1 MFYSS
6 IKNDMENQKYALS
19 FWLNQSRQKDNQCK
33 LVIRIIV
40 DGQRAEIATTH
51 YIAKTNWDNAKGRVR
66 LKAKHA
72 VLINGFI
79 DHASNS
85 IKNHFLQ
92 HAATG
97 KLITASELKELY
109 LGKKEK
115 LVTKTMLDAFEYHR
129 IKMSE
134 LIKAGQVAKTTLA
147 KYNYCQGKVES
158 FLQHRFKKK
167 DIPLTELSLKFVT
180 EFEHYLLVHE
190 KMQTNSAHKYIVN
203 LKRVMNV
210 VVSLEWIPK
219 NPFDNFRCSYTNPER
234 EILTQTELDD
244 MQNKLI
250 LMPRLAEVRDVFLF
264 CCYTGFAYSDIY
276 KFERDAITI
285 GMDGD
290 YWLSTIRQKT
300 GTRESVPLLP
310 LPMEM
315 INRYK
320 DHPLC
325 VKFNKLLPVN
335 SNQKYNAYLKE
346 IAELCG
352 IKKTLTSHMA
362 RHTFATTVTLSNG
375 VPLETVSKMLGH
387 TKLSTTQIYAKV
399 LDTKVSHD
407 MGALKTILASKQKS
421 KESSENQQD
430 FDKKI
435 G

>member
-1 MFYSS
+1 
-6 IKNDMENQKYALS
+6 MENQKFFVS
-19 FWLNQSRQKDNQCK
+19 FWLNPSRQQDGKSK
-33 LVIRIIV
+33 LYIRIAI
-40 DGQRAEIATTH
+40 DGRRAEIATS
-51 YIAKTNWDNAKGRVR
+51 YFIKRSDWDNAHFQVKP
-66 LKAKHA
+66 KAPHS

-79 DHASNS
+79 DHTTNV
-85 IKNHFLQ
+85 IKKHFLSY
-92 HAATG
+92 AAFG
-97 KLITASELKELY
+97 KTISAKELKDLF
-109 LGKKEK
+109 LGKEEK
-115 LVTKTMLDAFEYHR
+115 VEPKSLMDAFAYHKV
-129 IKMSE
+129 KMESM
-134 LIKAGQVAKTTLA
+134 IHVGKVAKTTLA
-147 KYNYCQGKVES
+147 KYNYCQGKVER
-158 FLQHRFKKK
+158 FLQYRFKKK
-167 DIPLTELSLKFVT
+167 DLLLTELSLKFVT
-180 EFEHYLLVHE
+180 EFEHFLLVNE
-190 KMQTNSAHKYIVN
+190 RMQTNSAHKYIVN
-203 LKRVMNV
+203 LKRIINV
-210 VVSLEWIPK
+210 AVSVEWMPK

-234 EILTQTELDD
+234 EILTQTELDT
-244 MQNKLI
+244 MQHKLI

-310 LPMEM
+310 LALEI

-320 DHPLC
+320 EHPVC

-346 IAELCG
+346 IAEICG

-407 MGALKTILASKQKS
+407 MGALKSILAAKQKP
-421 KESSENQQD
+421 KESENIEEVS
-430 FDKKI
+430 DKKL

>member
-1 MFYSS
+1 M
-6 IKNDMENQKYALS
+6 L
-19 FWLNQSRQKDNQCK
+19 KD
-33 LVIRIIV
+33 
-40 DGQRAEIATTH
+40 
-51 YIAKTNWDNAKGRVR
+51 
-66 LKAKHA
+66 
-72 VLINGFI
+72 
-79 DHASNS
+79 
-85 IKNHFLQ
+85 
-92 HAATG
+92 
-97 KLITASELKELY
+97 LY
-109 LGKKEK
+109 LGNKEK
-115 LVTKTMLDAFEYHR
+115 TTPKTLLDAFEYHR
-129 IKMSE
+129 VKMESMIKVG
-134 LIKAGQVAKTTLA
+134 KVARTTLA

-158 FLQHRFKKK
+158 FLKHRYRVK
-167 DIPLTELSLKFVT
+167 DKLLQDLSLKFVT
-180 EFEHYLLVHE
+180 EFEHFLLVNE
-190 KMQTNSAHKYIVN
+190 RMQTNSAHKYIVN
-203 LKRVMNV
+203 LKRIINV
-210 VVSLEWIPK
+210 AVSVEWIPK

-234 EILTQTELDD
+234 EILTQTELDV
-244 MQNKLI
+244 MQHKLI

-310 LPMEM
+310 LAMEI

-320 DHPLC
+320 EHPVC
-325 VKFNKLLPVN
+325 VKFDKLLPVN

-346 IAELCG
+346 IAEICG

-399 LDTKVSHD
+399 LDTKVSQD
-407 MGALKTILASKQKS
+407 MGALKSILAAKQKPKDS
-421 KESSENQQD
+421 ESNTLD
-430 FDKKI
+430 PDKKL

>member
-1 MFYSS
+1 
-6 IKNDMENQKYALS
+6 MENQKFNVQL
-19 FWLNQSRQKDNQCK
+19 WLNHNRQKDNQSQ
-33 LVIRIIV
+33 LFIRIVV
-40 DGQRAEIATTH
+40 DGKRAEIATT
-51 YIAKTNWDNAKGRVR
+51 YYVKKIDWDNLHSQVKH
-66 LKAKHA
+66 KAPHS

-79 DHASNS
+79 DHSLNE
-85 IKNHFLQ
+85 IKKHFLSF
-92 HAATG
+92 AAFG
-97 KLITASELKELY
+97 KTITAKELKDLF
-109 LGKKEK
+109 LGKEEK
-115 LVTKTMLDAFEYHR
+115 VEPKSLMDAFEYHKV
-129 IKMSE
+129 KMESM
-134 LIKAGQVAKTTLA
+134 IQVGKVAKTTLA

-167 DIPLTELSLKFVT
+167 DILLSELSLKFVT
-180 EFEHYLLVHE
+180 EFEHYLLVNE
-190 KMQTNSAHKYIVN
+190 RMQTNSAHKYIVN
-203 LKRVMNV
+203 LKRIINV
-210 VVSLEWIPK
+210 AVSVEWIPK

-234 EILTQTELDD
+234 EILTQTELDV
-244 MQNKLI
+244 MQHKLI

-310 LPMEM
+310 LPMEI

-320 DHPLC
+320 NHPVC

-346 IAELCG
+346 IADLCE

-407 MGALKTILASKQKS
+407 MGALKSILASKQKP
-421 KESSENQQD
+421 KDNLDNQSNS
-430 FDKKI
+430 DKKI

>member
-1 MFYSS
+1 
-6 IKNDMENQKYALS
+6 MENQKFNVQL
-19 FWLNQSRQKDNQCK
+19 WLNHNRQKNNQSQ
-33 LVIRIIV
+33 LFIRIVV
-40 DGQRAEIATTH
+40 DGKRAEIATT
-51 YIAKTNWDNAKGRVR
+51 YYVKKSDWDNLHGRV
-66 LKAKHA
+66 KAKAPHS
-72 VLINGFI
+72 VLTNGFI
-79 DHASNS
+79 DHSLNE
-85 IKNHFLQ
+85 IKKHFLSF
-92 HAATG
+92 AAFG
-97 KLITASELKELY
+97 KNVKVKELKDLF
-109 LGKKEK
+109 LGKEEK
-115 LVTKTMLDAFEYHR
+115 VEPKSLNDAFEYHKVKMESM
-129 IKMSE
+129 IKVG
-134 LIKAGQVAKTTLA
+134 KVVKTTLA

-167 DIPLTELSLKFVT
+167 DILLTELSLKFVT
-180 EFEHYLLVHE
+180 EFEHFLLVNE
-190 KMQTNSAHKYIVN
+190 RMQTNSAHKYIVN
-203 LKRVMNV
+203 LKRIINV
-210 VVSLEWIPK
+210 AVSVEWIPK

-234 EILTQTELDD
+234 EILTQTEIDV
-244 MQNKLI
+244 MQHKLI

-290 YWLSTIRQKT
+290 YWLSTLRQKT

-310 LPMEM
+310 LAMDI

-320 DHPLC
+320 EHPVC

-346 IAELCG
+346 IAEICG
-352 IKKTLTSHMA
+352 IKKSLTSHMA

-399 LDTKVSHD
+399 LDTKVSQD
-407 MGALKTILASKQKS
+407 MGALKSILAAKQKP
-421 KESSENQQD
+421 KDTEENLED
-430 FDKKI
+430 SDKKI

>member
-1 MFYSS
+1 
-6 IKNDMENQKYALS
+6 MENQKFNVQL
-19 FWLNQSRQKDNQCK
+19 WLNHNRQKDNQSQ
-33 LVIRIIV
+33 LFIRIVV
-40 DGQRAEIATTH
+40 DGKRAEIATT
-51 YIAKTNWDNAKGRVR
+51 YYVKKSDWDNLHGRV
-66 LKAKHA
+66 KAKAPHS
-72 VLINGFI
+72 VLTNGFI
-79 DHASNS
+79 DHSLNE
-85 IKNHFLQ
+85 IKKHFLSF
-92 HAATG
+92 AAFG
-97 KLITASELKELY
+97 KNVKVKELKDLF
-109 LGKKEK
+109 LGKEEK
-115 LVTKTMLDAFEYHR
+115 VEPKSLMDAFAYHKVKMESM
-129 IKMSE
+129 IKVG
-134 LIKAGQVAKTTLA
+134 KVAKTTLA

-167 DIPLTELSLKFVT
+167 DILLTELSLKFVT
-180 EFEHYLLVHE
+180 EFEHFLLVNE
-190 KMQTNSAHKYIVN
+190 RMQTNSAHKYIVN
-203 LKRVMNV
+203 LKRIINV
-210 VVSLEWIPK
+210 TVSVEWIPK

-234 EILTQTELDD
+234 EILTQTEIDV
-244 MQNKLI
+244 MQHKLI

-290 YWLSTIRQKT
+290 YWLSTLRQKT

-310 LPMEM
+310 VPMEM

-320 DHPLC
+320 DHPVC

-346 IAELCG
+346 IAEICG

-399 LDTKVSHD
+399 LDTKVSQD
-407 MGALKTILASKQKS
+407 MGALKTILAVKQKP
-421 KESSENQQD
+421 KDSEDNLED
-430 FDKKI
+430 SDKKI

>member
-1 MFYSS
+1 M
-6 IKNDMENQKYALS
+6 IK
-19 FWLNQSRQKDNQCK
+19 
-33 LVIRIIV
+33 V
-40 DGQRAEIATTH
+40 
-51 YIAKTNWDNAKGRVR
+51 
-66 LKAKHA
+66 
-72 VLINGFI
+72 
-79 DHASNS
+79 
-85 IKNHFLQ
+85 
-92 HAATG
+92 G
-97 KLITASELKELY
+97 K
-109 LGKKEK
+109 
-115 LVTKTMLDAFEYHR
+115 
-129 IKMSE
+129 
-134 LIKAGQVAKTTLA
+134 VAKTTLA

-167 DIPLTELSLKFVT
+167 DILLTELSLKFVT
-180 EFEHYLLVHE
+180 EFEHFLLVNE
-190 KMQTNSAHKYIVN
+190 RMQTNSAHKYIVN
-203 LKRVMNV
+203 LKRIINV
-210 VVSLEWIPK
+210 AVSVEWIPK

-234 EILTQTELDD
+234 EILTQTEIDV
-244 MQNKLI
+244 MQHKLI

-310 LPMEM
+310 LAMDI

-320 DHPLC
+320 EHPVC
-325 VKFNKLLPVN
+325 VKFDKLLPVN

-346 IAELCG
+346 IAVICE

-399 LDTKVSHD
+399 LDTKVSQD
-407 MGALKTILASKQKS
+407 MGALKSILAAKQKP
-421 KESSENQQD
+421 KDTEENLED
-430 FDKKI
+430 SDKKI